1 MINRDIPEPIRRQL
15 RQEAGFGCCACGYPF
30 IEYHHIIPFSQL
42 PEHHPENMIALC
54 PIHHHQGDIEAIDEV
69 HQRNWKREPYN
80 IIRGFVYGQLL
91 VKDKILAIE
100 IATNFFVG
108 AGFKFLVNDEPLL
121 QIRANQDGRLLIS
134 LDLYDEDNNQLLSV
148 IDNEWIMG
156 DPLPWDFEFSE
167 NFLRLRL
174 KERDIR
180 IVLDARSIPFKIS
193 GTFWRH
199 GQNFAINAEQLVF
212 NGVLKGIGFAYLG
225 LVALTLKVDIP
236 KAQFSIAP
244 DLRLGKGM
252 FVSWPD
258 PAERLKKSID
268 AYKEL
273 LHHSNIGRNEPCPCG
288 SGKKWKRCCGA

>member
-1 MINRDIPEPIRRQL
+1 MILRDIPEPLKRQL

-30 IEYHHIIPFSQL
+30 IEYHHIIPFSKL
-42 PEHHPENMIALC
+42 HEHNPDNMIALC
-54 PIHHHQGDIEAIDEV
+54 PIHHHQGDIGAIDEV
-69 HQRNWKREPYN
+69 HQRHWKREPYN
-80 IIRGFVYGQLL
+80 IFRGFANGQLL
-91 VKDKILAIE
+91 VKDKILAVE
-100 IATNFFVG
+100 IGTNFFVG

-121 QIRANQDGRLLIS
+121 QMRADEDGRLLIS

-148 IDNEWIMG
+148 VDNEWIIG
-156 DPLPWDFEFSE
+156 DPLPWDFEFLE
-167 NFLRLRL
+167 NVLKLRL
-174 KERDIR
+174 KERDVR

-193 GTFWRH
+193 GTFWRNR
-199 GQNFAINAEQLVF
+199 QNFAINAEELVF

-236 KAQFSIAP
+236 KAQFSIVP

-252 FVSWPD
+252 FVSWAD
-258 PAERLKKSID
+258 PGQRLIKSIE

-288 SGKKWKRCCGA
+288 SGKKLKRCCGA